1 VNIPVALYPAEE
13 RRQLSFRML
22 DRHDLSPIRYERVN
36 EATGKPVDWD
46 DIVKGYEYKKD
57 EFVVL
62 TQEDLRRANPEAT
75 QAIELVHFVDAS
87 EINPMYYDQPYY
99 MAPLKN
105 GAKGYALLREAM
117 LRTGKV
123 GVGRLVMRSHEYLAA
138 LLVSGSA
145 LVLNV
150 LRFAHDLRPVANLE
164 LPDRN
169 LKQFRIT
176 SKEVDMATQLV
187 ESMQDRWKPEDYR
200 EEYRD
205 DVLKMIEQKIK
216 AGKTKTIDEPD
227 RATRSPRRAKI
238 VDITELLK
246 RSVAN
251 ARNKGES
258 ITRRKAG

>member
-1 VNIPVALYPAEE
+1 
-13 RRQLSFRML
+13 
-22 DRHDLSPIRYERVN
+22 
-36 EATGKPVDWD
+36 
-46 DIVKGYEYKKD
+46 
-57 EFVVL
+57 
-62 TQEDLRRANPEAT
+62 
-75 QAIELVHFVDAS
+75 
-87 EINPMYYDQPYY
+87 
-99 MAPLKN
+99 
-105 GAKGYALLREAM
+105 
-117 LRTGKV
+117 
-123 GVGRLVMRSHEYLAA
+123 
-138 LLVSGSA
+138 
-145 LVLNV
+145 VLNV